1 MHSSLLCRACTRCDN
16 IQLSIFYV
24 QYITTSITE
33 YCITTLLL
41 CSYFIQLRY
50 TEDISTKLVFY
61 LIISILLN
69 LVNQYRKNFF
79 FFIFFY
85 FLLKLPATVKVVS
98 KKFISL

>member
-50 TEDISTKLVFY
+50 MEYPYMSTKLVFY
-61 LIISILLN
+61 LIISILLG
-69 LVNQYRKNFF
+69 KTF

-85 FLLKLPATVKVVS
+85 FLLKSPATVKVVS